1 MMNCKNIKKNLVL
14 FLENQLPEEHQV
26 QMKKHLKNCPDCS
39 CLLEEFSELWGAL
52 EGREKIQPSPYF
64 WTRLK
69 QRIIEFEEGRKP
81 VWGWLE
87 GLVGW
92 ARPAVA
98 VAVLLVGIFAGYSL
112 GNFPQTVNGQTASQA
127 DERTLALQQFFES
140 HNLDPL
146 IDLPTGSIE
155 ATYLDMVSEE

>member
-1 MMNCKNIKKNLVL
+1 MKCKNVKKNLVL
-14 FLENQLPEEHQV
+14 FLGNDLSEERRVEMEN
-26 QMKKHLKNCPDCS
+26 HLKTCPDCS
-39 CLLEEFSELWGAL
+39 HLLEGFSQLWGTL
-52 EGREKIQPSPYF
+52 EDREKIEASPYF

-69 QRIIEFEEGRKP
+69 QRITEYEEGRRP
-81 VWGWLE
+81 VLGWLG

-98 VAVLLVGIFAGYSL
+98 VAALLICIFLGYSL
-112 GNFPQTVNGQTASQA
+112 GNFPQSVNGQTASQV
-127 DERTLALQQFFES
+127 DERTLALEQFFDS

-155 ATYLDMVSEE
+155 ATYLDMISGE